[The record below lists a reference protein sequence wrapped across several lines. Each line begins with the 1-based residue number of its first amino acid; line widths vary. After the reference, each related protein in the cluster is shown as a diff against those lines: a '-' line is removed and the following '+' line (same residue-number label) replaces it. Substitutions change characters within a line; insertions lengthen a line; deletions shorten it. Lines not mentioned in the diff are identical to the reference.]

1 MSSADQILPE
11 GTDHVI
17 EGAGVSSDDDATF
30 DTNPGSSVANVFADN
45 GARSTP
51 SAGGTGNSGGDGRG
65 ASEKPAS
72 AGSSDDNGPRAS
84 ASEALFGRFDDLK
97 GQAGDR
103 ARDLAQAGKDRA
115 TAALDDLVR
124 MIEDAAGEVDGK
136 LGAQYGDYARR
147 AAYGIG
153 DFSDSFKN
161 KDVDQLFVDAREL
174 VKKSPTVAVGVAA
187 ALGFVVARIVRAGVP
202 DATAPAAK
210 PGQASP
216 EA

>member
-45 GARSTP
+45 GERSTP
-51 SAGGTGNSGGDGRG
+51 SAGGTGNSGGDGRR

-174 VKKSPTVAVGVAA
+174 VKKSPTVAVGVSA